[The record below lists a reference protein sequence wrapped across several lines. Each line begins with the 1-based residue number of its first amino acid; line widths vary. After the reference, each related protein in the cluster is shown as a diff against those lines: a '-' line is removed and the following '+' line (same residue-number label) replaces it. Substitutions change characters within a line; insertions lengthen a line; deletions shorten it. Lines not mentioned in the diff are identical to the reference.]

1 MWYNNI
7 IEFLQ
12 EVNKMD
18 KYKKL
23 LSNTLIL
30 SIGTFAS
37 KLLVYFLMPLYTA
50 ILSKEQYGTA
60 DLITNA
66 ANLLIPFCCIGITHG
81 VFRFAADEEENN
93 KTVFSS
99 GVSVLFLSSAI
110 FLVLSPL
117 FSLVSYF
124 NGYAWLLTFYVISSN
139 FHTLAKEYIRAK
151 GLTKLYAIQGILGTA
166 LTIAFNLLFLIPMKL
181 GVTGY
186 VLSVA
191 VADAI
196 GTVFLFIYAK
206 LYKDFSFKS
215 VSKLKIKEMLRYSL
229 PMMPTT
235 VIWWITNV
243 SDRFMVTHF
252 WGSGEN
258 GIYSAAYKIPTI
270 IALVAGVFNEAWQ
283 LSAISESKDER
294 ETGHFFSAVFERY
307 QAILFLGCSML
318 IPFTQIATRLL
329 LNDSYFEAWSFM
341 PVLLIATVFSSL
353 VTFIGTIYTVKKK
366 TTMSLLTAF
375 LGAVLNIVLNFLL
388 IPQMGAQG
396 AGIATAISYFA
407 VFAFRAIHSKSF
419 MPFDLKSRKLFA
431 NTLIVTVQAI
441 FMILNLQYNVLVQIL
456 LVVILCFINAK
467 SIISIL
473 QNVFNKFDIPSRFAK
488 KKSNDY
494 DEYST
499 ENEKLSTVVEDDA
512 KPYCKTD
519 ENIDIERE
527 VDPVSLKV
535 VKPKSYSDGLSI
547 ADDLVAGSAVVLNI
561 EGLDK
566 SSAIRLID
574 FLMGATHILGGDMK
588 SITKTTIVFT
598 PKNVGMIDYENV

>member
-1 MWYNNI
+1 
-7 IEFLQ
+7 
-12 EVNKMD
+12 MD

-37 KLLVYFLMPLYTA
+37 KLLVYFLMPIYTA

-81 VFRFAADEEENN
+81 VFRFAADEAENN
-93 KTVFSS
+93 RTVFSS
-99 GVSVLFLSSAI
+99 GATVLLCTSAVFL
-110 FLVLSPL
+110 LLSPL
-117 FSLVSYF
+117 LSLIPYF
-124 NGYAWLLTFYVISSN
+124 DGYAWLLTFYVISSN

-151 GLTKLYAIQGILGTA
+151 GHMKLYAFQGILGTA

-191 VADAI
+191 VADAF
-196 GTVFLFIYAK
+196 GTFFLVLYAK
-206 LYKDFSFKS
+206 LYKDFSFKL
-215 VSKLKIKEMLRYSL
+215 VSRIKIKEMLKYSL

-243 SDRFMVTHF
+243 SDRFMVTYF

-283 LSAISESKDER
+283 LSAISESKDIE
-294 ETGHFFSAVFERY
+294 ETKAFFSNVFERY
-307 QAILFLGCSML
+307 SSILFLGCSAL

-329 LNDSYFEAWSFM
+329 LDDSYFDAWSFM

-366 TTMSLLTAF
+366 TAMSFITAAF
-375 LGAVLNIVLNFLL
+375 GAILNIILNLAL
-388 IPQMGAQG
+388 ILQMGAQG

-407 VFAFRAIHSKSF
+407 VFVFRAIHSKAF
-419 MPFDLKSRKLFA
+419 MPFDLKAGRLA
-431 NTLIVTVQAI
+431 INTAIVTVQAI
-441 FMILNLQYNVLVQIL
+441 FMIWGFKFNVLIQIL
-456 LVVILCFINAK
+456 MFALICALNAR
-467 SIISIL
+467 SIL
-473 QNVFNKFDIPSRFAK
+473 SALKKVIKKFIK
-488 KKSNDY
+488 
-494 DEYST
+494 
-499 ENEKLSTVVEDDA
+499 
-512 KPYCKTD
+512 
-519 ENIDIERE
+519 I
-527 VDPVSLKV
+527 
-535 VKPKSYSDGLSI
+535 
-547 ADDLVAGSAVVLNI
+547 
-561 EGLDK
+561 
-566 SSAIRLID
+566 
-574 FLMGATHILGGDMK
+574 
-588 SITKTTIVFT
+588 
-598 PKNVGMIDYENV
+598 